1 MAFES
6 PFARAFQ
13 SRFSRRFTCPDL
25 QDEDAGGGLPT
36 PPPPPPDVLLDID
49 FFSGLPAGS
58 NFTRDGA
65 AIFSGVSFENAD
77 GLIQFETAD
86 NTPVVEYRN
95 GVPLGLVMERVEVN
109 DQSNSETFTGVG
121 WEAPTGLVLG
131 TDPAHI
137 NPDGTVGGV
146 QFTESGTA
154 TVHEFSTAPF
164 DSGNETAWS
173 ISIHFPMNASRRL
186 IIDGEDAI
194 GASALFDLTPGT
206 GFVVTTSGVAD
217 DLDAEIR
224 PIGNFYRI
232 TLTGT
237 GNNTTTNGISFKFAR
252 PTHNTTADDI
262 YDADPTISLFPWGAQ
277 RESREYPTSYIR
289 NNTNGSVTR
298 RDTRLNIPFDL
309 PADEFSFVFEWSV
322 PYDFNDDKVTT
333 QRMISFNQNGNTEA
347 DSVELYLA
355 RFNQGLIAEKT
366 VAGETSRTIGFT
378 SEPAYPSGF
387 IWRVALA
394 VSNGAPARASY
405 LGSDIDTGTAAEWG
419 LPFITAPNTVTLGRR
434 TSSANGIT
442 SDLYARR
449 LKVYNRALTDA
460 ELIAESAL

>member
-49 FFSGLPAGS
+49 LLSGLPLGS
-58 NFTRDGA
+58 NFTRASA
-65 AIFSGVSFENAD
+65 ASFENAA
-77 GLIQFETAD
+77 GLIEFATAD
-86 NTPVVEYRN
+86 DVPVFEHRN
-95 GVPLGLVMERVEVN
+95 GEPFGLVMERIEAN
-109 DQSNSETFTGVG
+109 NQSNSEAFTGDG

-154 TVHEFSTAPF
+154 TVHELPAEPF
-164 DSGNETAWS
+164 DSGNETAWT
-173 ISIHFPMNASRRL
+173 ISVFVLPSADRRL

-194 GASALFDLTPGT
+194 GASALFDLTPGA
-206 GFVVTTSGVAD
+206 GFVVSTSGVAD

-224 PIGNFYRI
+224 QVGNFYRI
-232 TLTGT
+232 ALTGT

-262 YDADPTISLFPWGAQ
+262 YDADPTISLFLWGAQ

-289 NNTNGSVTR
+289 NTSNGNVTR

-309 PADEFSFVFEWSV
+309 PAGEFSFVFEWAV
-322 PYDFNDDKVTT
+322 PYAFDDDKVTT
-333 QRMISFNQNGNTEA
+333 QRMISFNQDSTTED
-347 DSVELYLA
+347 DSVELFLA

-366 VAGETSRTIGFT
+366 VAGETSRTLGFS

-394 VSNGAPARASY
+394 VSVGAPVRGSY
-405 LGSDIDTGTAAEWG
+405 LGNDVDTNANPEWG
-419 LPFITAPNTVTLGRR
+419 LPFITAPNTLTIGRR
-434 TSSANGIT
+434 VNSLTGAT

-460 ELIAESAL
+460 ELVAESAL

>member
-25 QDEDAGGGLPT
+25 QDDEAGGGLPT

-49 FFSGLPAGS
+49 FFSELPLGS
-58 NFTRDGA
+58 NFTVDHDASFVGR
-65 AIFSGVSFENAD
+65 SFENAA
-77 GLIQFETAD
+77 GLIEFETAE
-86 NTPVVEYRN
+86 NTPVFEYRN
-95 GVPLGLVMERVEVN
+95 GVPLGLVMERVEAN
-109 DQSNSETFTGVG
+109 NQSNSEAFTGVG

-146 QFTESGTA
+146 LFTESGTA
-154 TVHEFSTAPF
+154 TVHEISTAPF
-164 DSGNETAWS
+164 DSGNETAWT
-173 ISIHFPMNASRRL
+173 ISLFVPADASRRL

-194 GASALFDLTPGT
+194 GASALFDLTPST

-237 GNNTTTNGISFKFAR
+237 GNNTTNGISFKFAR

-262 YDADPTISLFPWGAQ
+262 YDADPAIGLFPWGAQ

-289 NNTNGSVTR
+289 NTTNANVTR

-309 PADEFSFVFEWSV
+309 PADDFSFVFEWAT
-322 PYDFNDDKVTT
+322 PYAHNDDKVTT
-333 QRMISFNQNGNTEA
+333 QRTISFNQNGSTEA

-366 VAGETSRTIGFT
+366 VAGATSRTIGFT
-378 SEPAYPSGF
+378 NEPLYPSGF

-394 VSNGAPARASY
+394 VSNGAPARGSF
-405 LGSDIDTGTAAEWG
+405 LGNAVNTGAAAEWG
-419 LPFITAPNTVTLGRR
+419 LPFTAAPNTMTLGRR
-434 TSSANGIT
+434 VSSANGIT

-449 LKVYNRALTDA
+449 VKVYNRALTDA

>member
-25 QDEDAGGGLPT
+25 QDDEAGGGLPT

-49 FFSGLPAGS
+49 FFSELPAGS
-58 NFTRDGA
+58 NFTHDGA
-65 AIFSGVSFENAD
+65 AVSFENAA
-77 GLIQFETAD
+77 GLIEFQTAE
-86 NTPVVEYRN
+86 NTPVFEHRN
-95 GVPLGLVMERVEVN
+95 GVPLGLVMERVEAN
-109 DQSNSETFTGVG
+109 NQSNSETFTGAG

-131 TDPAHI
+131 TDPAHV

-146 QFTESGTA
+146 QFTETGTA
-154 TVHEFSTAPF
+154 TVHEFSTTPF
-164 DSGNETAWS
+164 NSGNETAWS
-173 ISIHFPMNASRRL
+173 ISVHFPADASRRL

-194 GASALFDLTPGT
+194 GASALFDLTPST

-237 GNNTTTNGISFKFAR
+237 GNNTTNGISFKFAR

-262 YDADPTISLFPWGAQ
+262 YDADPAIGLFPWGAQ

-289 NNTNGSVTR
+289 NTTNANVTR

-309 PADEFSFVFEWSV
+309 PADDFSFVFEWAV
-322 PYDFNDDKVTT
+322 PFDFNDDKVTT
-333 QRMISFNQNGNTEA
+333 QRMISFNRNGSTED

-366 VAGETSRTIGFT
+366 VAGATSRTIGFAN
-378 SEPAYPSGF
+378 EPQYPSGF

-394 VSNGAPARASY
+394 VSNGEQARGSF
-405 LGSDIDTGTAAEWG
+405 LGGAINTSAAVEWG
-419 LPFITAPNTVTLGRR
+419 LPFTEAPNTLTLGRR
-434 TSSANGIT
+434 TNSVNGVT

-460 ELIAESAL
+460 ELMAESAL

>member
-1 MAFES
+1 MLKPAI
-6 PFARAFQ
+6 
-13 SRFSRRFTCPDL
+13 RRTIRSSHKDIIEVGGSL
-25 QDEDAGGGLPT
+25 DGGGGVSSSGGAGSQPS
-36 PPPPPPDVLLDID
+36 DVLLDID
-49 FFSGLPAGS
+49 FFSQLPAGS
-58 NFTRDGA
+58 DFTRDSA
-65 AIFSGVSFENAD
+65 NASFENAA
-77 GLIQFETAD
+77 GLIQFEASED
-86 NTPVVEYRN
+86 TPVFEYRN

-109 DQSNSETFTGVG
+109 NQSNSEAFTGVG

-173 ISIHFPMNASRRL
+173 ISVHFPADASRRL

-206 GFVVTTSGVAD
+206 GFVVATSGVAD

-224 PIGNFYRI
+224 SIGNFYRI

-252 PTHNTTADDI
+252 PTHNTTSDDI

-289 NNTNGSVTR
+289 NTTNGNVTR

-309 PADEFSFVFEWSV
+309 PADEFSFVFEWAV
-322 PYDFNDDKVTT
+322 PYAFDDDKVTT
-333 QRMISFNQNGNTEA
+333 QRTISFNQNGSEEN
-347 DSVELYLA
+347 DSVELFLA

-366 VAGETSRTIGFT
+366 VAGSPSRTLGYT
-378 SEPAYPSGF
+378 SEPLYPSGF

-394 VSNGAPARASY
+394 VSVGAPARGSY
-405 LGSDIDTGTAAEWG
+405 LGNDVDTNTSAEWG
-419 LPFITAPNTVTLGRR
+419 LPFTEAPNTITLARR
-434 TSSANGIT
+434 VSTANGIT
-442 SDLYARR
+442 SDIYARR

-460 ELIAESAL
+460 ELVAESAL